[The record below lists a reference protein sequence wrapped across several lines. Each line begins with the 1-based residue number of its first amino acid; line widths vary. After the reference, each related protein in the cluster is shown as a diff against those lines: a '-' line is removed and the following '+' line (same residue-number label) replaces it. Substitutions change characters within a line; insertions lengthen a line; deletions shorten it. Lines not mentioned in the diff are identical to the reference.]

1 MVLVEQPSIDETIQ
15 IIKGL
20 KPKYEEHHKLFISD
34 EAIIAA
40 TELSSKFITER
51 FLPDKAIDLI
61 DEAASKVR
69 LNVSSLPPEGKELEK
84 ELKGNNQ
91 RKRRCNKKSG
101 I

>member
-1 MVLVEQPSIDETIQ
+1 MKSITNYSF
-15 IIKGL
+15 
-20 KPKYEEHHKLFISD
+20 PD

-84 ELKGNNQ
+84 ELKATI
-91 RKRRCNKKSG
+91 KEKEDAIKKSG